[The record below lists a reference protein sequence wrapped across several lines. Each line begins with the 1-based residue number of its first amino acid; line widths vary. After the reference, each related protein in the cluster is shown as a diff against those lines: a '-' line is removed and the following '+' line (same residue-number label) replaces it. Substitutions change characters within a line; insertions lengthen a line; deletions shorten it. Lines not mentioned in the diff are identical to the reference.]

1 MAEEKYTCNKCGKTF
16 EAKSE
21 PSKVVCPI
29 CGSADSSKSSEQAAS
44 SGCGKTT
51 RFS

>member
-16 EAKSE
+16 DGKADSNK
-21 PSKVVCPI
+21 PACPI
-29 CGSADSSKSSEQAAS
+29 CGSVDSRKSSEPAS
-44 SGCGKTT
+44 SGCGKST

>member
-16 EAKSE
+16 E
-21 PSKVVCPI
+21 SKPESSKTACPI
-29 CGSADSSKSSEQAAS
+29 CGSLDSRKSSEQAAS
-44 SGCGKTT
+44 SGCGKST

>member
-16 EAKSE
+16 EVKPES
-21 PSKVVCPI
+21 SKTACPI
-29 CGSADSSKSSEQAAS
+29 CGSLDSSKSSEQTAS